1 MHNPICWLAGL
12 LILLAV
18 PAATHAQQRAD
29 FQRQKFDRSRF
40 DRPGQSAAPAPAPV
54 PLTAPAPSAPAP
66 MATEPPAG
74 EFSFSPP
81 PAAAAEGAAAPDP
94 AAPGDPAAAAP
105 RPPSDIPP
113 GASEAEKA
121 LIVAPKLDEIPTK
134 WFTNPKD
141 HDELLELQKQT
152 GACILIYFKNLV
164 NPQEKGLCSWFERGI
179 ATDIKWRKAM
189 RHYLKLEIT
198 LPGNNAALELA
209 AKYRAGRTP
218 ALFVLKPRSVPNRLT
233 VFQFT
238 PGQRPELQDIDTVLE
253 WLKARSTVF
262 YQSLF

>member
-1 MHNPICWLAGL
+1 LIEAPSSTRSPPSGSPI
-12 LILLAV
+12 
-18 PAATHAQQRAD
+18 PRTTTNSSNS
-29 FQRQKFDRSRF
+29 RSR
-40 DRPGQSAAPAPAPV
+40 PAPV
-54 PLTAPAPSAPAP
+54 
-66 MATEPPAG
+66 
-74 EFSFSPP
+74 F
-81 PAAAAEGAAAPDP
+81 
-94 AAPGDPAAAAP
+94 
-105 RPPSDIPP
+105 
-113 GASEAEKA
+113 
-121 LIVAPKLDEIPTK
+121 
-134 WFTNPKD
+134 
-141 HDELLELQKQT
+141 
-152 GACILIYFKNLV
+152 LIYFKNLV